1 MAHSIDDLL
10 VRQVS
15 ALVSETADAVCINME
30 QIPSMEAHFYDVL
43 ALHCAGRQRL
53 AAARFAIGAGFGSG
67 AAART
72 QKGLVYW

>member
-15 ALVSETADAVCINME
+15 ALLSEAADAACTDME

-43 ALHCAGRQRL
+43 AQHCAGKQRL
-53 AAARFAIGAGFGSG
+53 SAAVFASSADV
-67 AAART
+67 RT